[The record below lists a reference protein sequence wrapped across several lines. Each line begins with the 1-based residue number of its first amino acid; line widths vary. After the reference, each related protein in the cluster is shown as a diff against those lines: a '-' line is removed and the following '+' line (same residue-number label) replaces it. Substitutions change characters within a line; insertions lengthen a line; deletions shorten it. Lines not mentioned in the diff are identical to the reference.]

1 MREIR
6 EVFGRGERPYT
17 RYMPGPFDGCQIC
30 GEAFSYNL
38 TRCPLCHRTVCDS
51 CAVRRGG
58 CVFCGDLCAHA
69 FFFGES
75 DEDSETPE
83 AQREE

>member
-1 MREIR
+1 MRQLA
-6 EVFGRGERPYT
+6 EVVALSGRPYT
-17 RYMPGPFDGCQIC
+17 RRMPGPFDGCQIC
-30 GEAFSYNL
+30 GEAFSYSL
-38 TRCPLCHRTVCDS
+38 SRCPLCHRTVCDS

-58 CVFCGDLCAHA
+58 CVFCGTECAHA

>member
-6 EVFGRGERPYT
+6 RSSRAAGDLYT
-17 RYMPGPFDGCQIC
+17 RRVPGPVDGCQVC
-30 GEAFSYNL
+30 NEAFSYSL
-38 TRCPLCHRTVCDS
+38 GRCALCHRTVCDS

-58 CVFCGDLCAHA
+58 CVFCGDLCAHS
-69 FFFGES
+69 FFFGDSDDES
-75 DEDSETPE
+75 EAPE